1 MTGPVAAVD
10 CGTNSLRLL
19 IADPGPEPGTLR
31 ERVRTVEIVRLG
43 QGVDATGEFRAEALE
58 RTFAVLDDYAARI
71 AAAGIDPGRI
81 GFVATSAAREV
92 TNRDAFF
99 AGVRSRLD
107 VVPEIVSGRQEA
119 QLSFTG
125 ALSSAAVRARIGGRE
140 PVLVMDIGGGSTE
153 LILGRPGSAPDGVV
167 SIETG
172 SVRLTERFLRS
183 SPPTPRQRREAI
195 AQVDRL
201 IDGSGLDL
209 AGARSWVGVAGTV
222 TTLAALHT
230 GRTDPARLHASVVP
244 QPALAGLAA
253 RLAQRSAGQI
263 QADTGMHPG
272 RADVIT
278 AGAMIAAAIGRRL
291 SVDELVVSVTDI
303 LDGIALRLLADGR
316 IAR

>member
-1 MTGPVAAVD
+1 MTGPVAAID

-71 AAAGIDPGRI
+71 AAAGIDPGRT

-119 QLSFTG
+119 ELSFTG
-125 ALSSAAVRARIGGRE
+125 ALNSAAVRGRTGGRE

-153 LILGRPGSAPDGVV
+153 LILGRSGSPPDAVV
-167 SIETG
+167 SMETG

-195 AQVDRL
+195 AQIDRL

-230 GRTDPARLHASVVP
+230 GQTDPARLHASVVP

-291 SVDELVVSVTDI
+291 SVDRLVVSVTDI